1 MARHQVYV
9 ITANCHQSQRLKAK
23 ETRGIGCD
31 SCSVWM
37 LSDAAV
43 KDGVTEETQMTD
55 GTRGVI
61 NTLGSL

>member
-9 ITANCHQSQRLKAK
+9 ITAYCHQSQRLKAK

-37 LSDAAV
+37 LSDGAV

-61 NTLGSL
+61 NTLSPL